1 MIGVTEGLSLDERE
15 IEERFARA
23 SGPGGRYVQQGRD
36 GRRTQIG
43 SQRTSS
49 LPEPIKVRLRR
60 LAGQRVTVDGVLVI
74 QAREHRTQARN
85 REAARARLVKMLQEA
100 ARRPKS
106 SSPHQTR
113 RPRAREKRLVAK
125 HKRSETKRQRGRGTS
140 DV

>member
-1 MIGVTEGLSLDERE
+1 MISLTEGLSLDERE

-23 SGPGGRYVQQGRD
+23 SGPGGQNVNKVETAVELRLD
-36 GRRTQIG
+36 LE
-43 SQRTSS
+43 TSS

-85 REAARARLVKMLQEA
+85 REAARARLVKLLQEA

-106 SSPHQTR
+106 R
-113 RPRAREKRLVAK
+113 RPTKPGARAREKRLVAK

-140 DV
+140 DD